1 MFFLI
6 LYHFKFLLLNTF
18 KEFKEIWP
26 YLDMIVDGGVLG
38 IQDPHRKGST
48 IVDLSMKNFYKI
60 IRPGW

>member
-1 MFFLI
+1 MFLNILSYQILI
-6 LYHFKFLLLNTF
+6 LNIF

-38 IQDPHRKGST
+38 IQDPYRKGST
-48 IVDLSMKNFYKI
+48 IVDLSVKNFYKI